1 MELMKF
7 SSKTYEKEDA
17 FFAFGKWDPNDTQNE
32 SDQDGHRG
40 RQGHVEYNFVREV
53 GYNGQKRL
61 KDLNYLMTD
70 GLQLKQPKSYLI
82 IFMTLIRD
90 FNIS

>member
-1 MELMKF
+1 MECNF
-7 SSKTYEKEDA
+7 SYEEETYEKEDA

-53 GYNGQKRL
+53 GYNGQKRCMA
-61 KDLNYLMTD
+61 DES
-70 GLQLKQPKSYLI
+70 PKE
-82 IFMTLIRD
+82 D
-90 FNIS
+90 C